1 MSDAFRG
8 FLLYA
13 IDDLFENGP
22 EDQALAAVED
32 DLELAL
38 GCQLQ
43 HRVLPLQQLGIYLR
57 ESASR
62 RKEEQGGA
70 YAFKNWVTTS
80 AAADRLAMVL

>member
-1 MSDAFRG
+1 MPDAFRG

-13 IDDLFENGP
+13 IGDLFENGP

-43 HRVLPLQQLGIYLR
+43 RRVLPL
-57 ESASR
+57 
-62 RKEEQGGA
+62 
-70 YAFKNWVTTS
+70 
-80 AAADRLAMVL
+80 